1 MQEIDTLTNKRQLL
15 IDSFLRALRAE
26 NLAART
32 LDTYGESLDQFAQF
46 LISRGMPVSPLLIT
60 REYIEAFITDILSRR
75 KPATASN
82 RYRALHRYFN
92 WLVEEGELK
101 QNPMAK
107 MNPPKVPEQ
116 PPEVLSEA
124 DISKILK
131 TCEGKDFA
139 SKRDMAIIRLLIN
152 SGLRLSELSGL
163 TIDKVDLDGQTV
175 TVVGKGNR
183 IRSVPFGRKAARD
196 LDRYIRVRS
205 LHREAARPEL
215 WLGHAGAMTPSGV
228 YQVVKDRA
236 KQAGLEGVYTHLF
249 RHTFAHLWLS
259 SDGAEGDLMRL
270 AGWRSRTMLGRYGA
284 SKADE
289 RARAAHRRLS
299 PGDRF

>member
-1 MQEIDTLTNKRQLL
+1 
-15 IDSFLRALRAE
+15 
-26 NLAART
+26 
-32 LDTYGESLDQFAQF
+32 
-46 LISRGMPVSPLLIT
+46 
-60 REYIEAFITDILSRR
+60 
-75 KPATASN
+75 
-82 RYRALHRYFN
+82 
-92 WLVEEGELK
+92 
-101 QNPMAK
+101 
-107 MNPPKVPEQ
+107 
-116 PPEVLSEA
+116 
-124 DISKILK
+124 
-131 TCEGKDFA
+131 
-139 SKRDMAIIRLLIN
+139 
-152 SGLRLSELSGL
+152 LSELSGL

-183 IRSVPFGRKAARD
+183 IRSVPFGHKAARD

-236 KQAGLEGVYTHLF
+236 KQAGLERVYTHLF

-259 SDGAEGDLMRL
+259 NDGAEGDLMRL

-284 SKADE
+284 SRADE